1 MAQIDAQIKQVAIA
15 YFKASKDAEEGVTKY
30 TRIKYDAE
38 VGFEKRLSAYD
49 GMIDSLTSLS
59 RCETT
64 YKMTVDEANNFIQDF
79 RREMLIA
86 IRKLRNLEDPRCEAI
101 HSVIN

>member
-1 MAQIDAQIKQVAIA
+1 MTQIDAQIKHVAIA
-15 YFKASKDAEEGVTKY
+15 YFKASKDAEDGVTKY

-38 VGFEKRLSAYD
+38 VGFEKRLNAYD

-64 YKMTVDEANNFIQDF
+64 YKMTVDEANNFI
-79 RREMLIA
+79 
-86 IRKLRNLEDPRCEAI
+86 
-101 HSVIN
+101 